1 MSELIY
7 IYVCYSSSHWK
18 SFEIFT
24 IVCFLFIL
32 SKPYSFFTPHYWPS
46 NRPLLHVYMCIQK
59 NLRGSLLQQGA
70 PAAAQ
75 LPPWQTH
82 RLGHSLLVSTCY
94 TTLYYILYVKLVHCD
109 FVGSTLTYLSI
120 SILPLYW
127 LTDWPS
133 ELLDRAGAK
142 KPPTPIEFNP
152 ADELHA
158 EFIFSA
164 ANLRASMYGV
174 AECPDPATAAAIAAS
189 VVVEKFRW
197 VLIYLCSSSP
207 AFYLYIILN
216 TTHSNHYYCLC

>member
-1 MSELIY
+1 
-7 IYVCYSSSHWK
+7 
-18 SFEIFT
+18 
-24 IVCFLFIL
+24 
-32 SKPYSFFTPHYWPS
+32 
-46 NRPLLHVYMCIQK
+46 MCIQK

-75 LPPWQTH
+75 LPSRQTH

-94 TTLYYILYVKLVHCD
+94 TTLYYILYVKLVHWD
-109 FVGSTLTYLSI
+109 FVVSTLTYLYI
-120 SILPLYW
+120 SILPFW
-127 LTDWPS
+127 LTNWF
-133 ELLDRAGAK
+133 LYRAGAK

-197 VLIYLCSSSP
+197 VLIYLCCSCS
-207 AFYLYIILN
+207 AFYLYTILN
-216 TTHSNHYYCLC
+216 TIHSNHYYCLH